1 MIIVDAGPIVALL
14 RENESLHPWAKEQF
28 QKLSFPLFTCEAVI
42 SEASFLLATSSKD
55 STNIEK
61 LFGLFQTGAI
71 REMFAFHK
79 EVDRIAELME
89 KYASVPM
96 SFADACLVRMSEL
109 YSEARILTI
118 DSDFQIY
125 RRNRTE
131 TIPLIIPE

>member
-28 QKLSFPLFTCEAVI
+28 QNLSLPLFTCEAVI
-42 SEASFLLATSSKD
+42 SEASFLLSAATKD
-55 STNIEK
+55 SNNIEK
-61 LFGLFQTGAI
+61 LLGLFRTGAI
-71 REMFAFHK
+71 RELFSFNE
-79 EVDRIAELME
+79 EVDRVADLMK

-109 YSEARILTI
+109 HSEARIMTI

-125 RRNRTE
+125 RRNQTE
-131 TIPLIIPE
+131 SIPLIIPD